1 MIFKSYETKKINFNN
16 YSYVLL
22 YGKNEG
28 LKNEI
33 ISDLLKKQENLSKYE
48 EKEVLDNPEI
58 FLENLL
64 NKSLFEKEKIIIIK
78 RSSDKI
84 FSTLSKI
91 IDKNPE
97 DIKIIIDAESL
108 EKRSKLRSFFEKD
121 KKCVCVPVYPDNDQ
135 TLSKIAYNYVKEKKL
150 SISSSDINQ
159 IINRSNGERKVLM
172 MEFEK
177 LENYSKYGKKITPN
191 VVMQLTN
198 LIENHSISELIDNCL
213 ANNERKTISILT
225 ENNFSNDDSILIT
238 RIFLNK
244 LKKILILSTNFQE
257 NKNIDLT
264 IASAKPPIFWKE
276 KDITKRQIM
285 TLSPSRIKKIIYE
298 LNKIE
303 LGIKRNV
310 DNSLNLLI
318 DFILS
323 LLSKRTNN

>member
-16 YSYVLL
+16 YSYLLL

-121 KKCVCVPVYPDNDQ
+121 KKSVCIPVYPDNDQ

-172 MEFEK
+172 MELEK

>member
-121 KKCVCVPVYPDNDQ
+121 KKSVCIPVYPDNDQ

-257 NKNIDLT
+257 NRNIDLT

>member
-16 YSYVLL
+16 YSYLL
-22 YGKNEG
+22 IYGKNEG

-33 ISDLLKKQENLSKYE
+33 ISDLLKEQENLSKYE

-58 FLENLL
+58 FLESLL
-64 NKSLFEKEKIIIIK
+64 NKSLFEKEKIIIVK

-121 KKCVCVPVYPDNDQ
+121 KKSVCIPVYPDNDQ

-150 SISSSDINQ
+150 PISSSDINQ
-159 IINRSNGERKVLM
+159 IINRTNGERKVLM
-172 MEFEK
+172 MELEK

-198 LIENHSISELIDNCL
+198 LIENRSISELIDNCL

-244 LKKILILSTNFQE
+244 LKTILILSTNFQE

-303 LGIKRNV
+303 LDIKRNV
-310 DNSLNLLI
+310 HNSLNLLI

-323 LLSKRTNN
+323 LLSKKTNN

>member
-121 KKCVCVPVYPDNDQ
+121 KKSVCIPVYPDNDQ

-172 MEFEK
+172 MELEK

>member
-16 YSYVLL
+16 YSYLL
-22 YGKNEG
+22 IYGKNEG

-33 ISDLLKKQENLSKYE
+33 ISDLLKEQENLSKYE

-58 FLENLL
+58 FLESLL
-64 NKSLFEKEKIIIIK
+64 NKSLFEKEKIIIVK

-97 DIKIIIDAESL
+97 DIKIIIDAEGL

-121 KKCVCVPVYPDNDQ
+121 KKSVCIPVYPDNDQ

-150 SISSSDINQ
+150 PISSSDINQ
-159 IINRSNGERKVLM
+159 IINRTNGERKVLM
-172 MEFEK
+172 MELEK

-198 LIENHSISELIDNCL
+198 LIENRSISELIDNCL

-244 LKKILILSTNFQE
+244 LKTILILSTNFQE

-303 LGIKRNV
+303 LDIKRNV
-310 DNSLNLLI
+310 HNSLNLLI

-323 LLSKRTNN
+323 LLSKKTNN

>member
-16 YSYVLL
+16 YPYLL
-22 YGKNEG
+22 LHGKNEG

-33 ISDLLKKQENLSKYE
+33 ISDILKNQETLTKYD

-78 RSSDKI
+78 RISDKI
-84 FSTLSKI
+84 FPVLSKI

-97 DIKIIIDAESL
+97 DIKIIIDAENL
-108 EKRSKLRSFFEKD
+108 EKKSKLRSFFEKD
-121 KKCVCVPVYPDNDQ
+121 KKSICIPVYADNNQ
-135 TLSKIAYNYVKEKKL
+135 ILSKIAYNYVREKKIP
-150 SISSSDINQ
+150 ISSSDINQ
-159 IINRSNGERKVLM
+159 IINRSNGERKILK
-172 MEFEK
+172 MELEK
-177 LENYSKYGKKITPN
+177 LQNYSKNGKKITPD

-198 LIENHSISELIDNCL
+198 LIENQSISELVDNCL

-225 ENNFSNDDSILIT
+225 DNNFGNDDSILIT

-244 LKKILILSTNFQE
+244 LKKILILSTNFQD
-257 NKNIDLT
+257 NNNIDLT

-276 KDITKRQIM
+276 KDIIKKQII
-285 TLSPSRIKKIIYE
+285 TLSPNKIKRIIYE
-298 LNKIE
+298 LNEIE
-303 LGIKRNV
+303 LKIKKNV
-310 DNSLNLLI
+310 NNSLNLVV
-318 DFILS
+318 DFIIS

>member
-16 YSYVLL
+16 YPYLL
-22 YGKNEG
+22 LHGKNEG

-33 ISDLLKKQENLSKYE
+33 ISDILKNQETLTKYD

-121 KKCVCVPVYPDNDQ
+121 KKSACIPVYPDNDQ

-172 MEFEK
+172 MELEK

-285 TLSPSRIKKIIYE
+285 TLSPNRIKKIIYE

-303 LGIKRNV
+303 LDIKRNV
-310 DNSLNLLI
+310 HNSLNLLI